1 MSHLPKSQKA
11 TYQKAEK
18 SFKCEQ
24 YHKNKKTNTEKKTID
39 FFRALPFWSE
49 EDMREEEEE

>member
-24 YHKNKKTNTEKKTID
+24 YHKNKKTNNTEKKTID

-49 EDMREEEEE
+49 EDMREEEE